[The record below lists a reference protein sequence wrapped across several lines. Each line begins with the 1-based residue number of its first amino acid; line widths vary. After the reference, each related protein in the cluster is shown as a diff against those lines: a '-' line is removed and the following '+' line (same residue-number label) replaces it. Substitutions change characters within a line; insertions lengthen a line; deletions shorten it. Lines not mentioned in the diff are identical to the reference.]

1 MSLGPVNLSPIIS
14 GYVADKYGWRTNF
27 RIMIAFTAV
36 ALLLIFF
43 AVPETSYKRPA
54 VFETDISST
63 ADLPITEEDPTADV
77 IAPAKEHGSDVS
89 TPPADEEKSP
99 MEMQHDNSPRSYWQE
114 LLPMRGLETKDNP
127 LVLLARFFT
136 CALYPAV
143 IWSFLVGGT
152 YVAWVS
158 HQLSWGVISVR

>member
-27 RIMIAFTAV
+27 RIMTAFTAV
-36 ALLLIFF
+36 ALLMIFF
-43 AVPETSYKRPA
+43 AAPETSYKRPA
-54 VFETDISST
+54 IFETDISST
-63 ADLPITEEDPTADV
+63 ADLPMTEDV
-77 IAPAKEHGSDVS
+77 TGDMIAPAKEPGSDVS

-99 MEMQHDNSPRSYWQE
+99 MGMQNDNSPRSYLQE
-114 LLPMRGLETKDNP
+114 LLPMRGFETKDDP
-127 LVLLARFFT
+127 LVLFARFWT

-158 HQLSWGVISVR
+158 LQLLRGVISIR

>member
-1 MSLGPVNLSPIIS
+1 
-14 GYVADKYGWRTNF
+14 
-27 RIMIAFTAV
+27 MIAFTAV